1 MSVLAASDIQARLST
16 KAYQRLFAI
25 NGGTTID
32 SAFLALV
39 VSEAN
44 SVGDTLTRAA
54 FPDGF
59 EGTGGTVDVAIVGAY
74 ADIALEIAAARHL
87 TANDGSGYALA
98 GKRAREY
105 LARLSR
111 DKDARPATSA
121 AGRARPRATITNV
134 NDAYGNP
141 TNPYVRSAD
150 GSDNTGF

>member
-1 MSVLAASDIQARLST
+1 MAVLAASDVQARLST

-32 SAFLALV
+32 ATFLALV

-74 ADIALEIAAARHL
+74 CDLALEIAASRHL
-87 TANDGSGYALA
+87 TANDASGYSFA

-105 LARLSR
+105 LKSLNR
-111 DKDARPATSA
+111 DRDARPATSA
-121 AGRARPRATITNV
+121 AGRARPRAENSNIT
-134 NDAYGNP
+134 DTYGNP
-141 TNPYVRSAD
+141 TNPYTRTAD
-150 GSDNTGF
+150 GKDGSGF

>member
-1 MSVLAASDIQARLST
+1 MTVLAASDVQARLST

-32 SAFLALV
+32 ATFLALV

-74 ADIALEIAAARHL
+74 CDIALEIAASRHL
-87 TANDGSGYALA
+87 TANDASGYAFA

-105 LARLSR
+105 LKSLNR
-111 DKDARPATSA
+111 DRDARPATSA
-121 AGRARPRATITNV
+121 AGRARPRAENSNV
-134 NDAYGNP
+134 TDADGNP
-141 TNPYVRSAD
+141 TNPYTRAAD
-150 GSDNTGF
+150 LKDNSGF